1 MKKVDILIILIVFAF
16 SIILYT
22 FYFSNLSLSDD
33 LLVEITYRNTVVYS
47 TELKEDTD
55 ILVEITSADQIL
67 SVKVGDA
74 VTHFPIASEA
84 EILNTVHITS
94 DLIEM
99 DEANC
104 KNKYCLLMKLKR
116 SYPQPIV
123 CTNGI
128 MVRLV
133 TNEIIIEV

>member
-22 FYFSNLSLSDD
+22 FYFSNLSLSED

-47 TELKEDTD
+47 AELKEDTD
-55 ILVEITSADQIL
+55 IIVEITSNDQVL
-67 SVKVGDA
+67 SVKVGD
-74 VTHFPIASEA
+74 VITNFPIASEA
-84 EILNTVHITS
+84 EIINTVHITN

-99 DEANC
+99 DFANC